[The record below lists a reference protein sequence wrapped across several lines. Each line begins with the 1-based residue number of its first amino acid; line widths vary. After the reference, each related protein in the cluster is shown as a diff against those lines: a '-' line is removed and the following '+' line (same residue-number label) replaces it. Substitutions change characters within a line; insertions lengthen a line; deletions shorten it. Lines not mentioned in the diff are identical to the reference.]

1 MAEERL
7 VNGKNWIVIGKIGNY
22 LGDLLAR
29 KSRENGKCYWCIE
42 DKAEWSSPEEEIPE
56 SLYDMLLKVN
66 R

>member
-7 VNGKNWIVIGKIGNY
+7 VNGKIWITIGKIENY
-22 LGDLLAR
+22 YGGLLVR

-42 DKAEWSSPEEEIPE
+42 DRAEKSSLEEEIPE

-66 R
+66 Q